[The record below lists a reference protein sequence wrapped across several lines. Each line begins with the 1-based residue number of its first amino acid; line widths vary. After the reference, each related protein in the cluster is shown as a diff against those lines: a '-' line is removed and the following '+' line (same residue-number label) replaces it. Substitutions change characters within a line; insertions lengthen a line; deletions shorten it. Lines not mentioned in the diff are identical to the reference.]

1 MNKKVQGKSEL
12 QCECK
17 AEEIILLPCAGGSNC
32 GQITNQVAVK
42 LDEEGVGRIYCLAGI
57 GAHVDGMVES
67 ARGAKR
73 IVALDGCKTA
83 CAKKTVEHAGLPVT
97 DWICVTESGIEKV
110 HRFQISPGDIDL
122 VSQLTRESL
131 ARTFIQRTGA

>member
-1 MNKKVQGKSEL
+1 MIKKVQAKSEL

-32 GQITNQVAVK
+32 GQITNRVAVK
-42 LDEEGVGRIYCLAGI
+42 LDEEGIGRIYCLAGI

-83 CAKKTVEHAGLPVT
+83 CAKKTIEHAGLPVT
-97 DWICVTESGIEKV
+97 DWVCVTGEGVAKNHQFKIASEE
-110 HRFQISPGDIDL
+110 IDL
-122 VSQLTRESL
+122 ITRRTKESL
-131 ARTFIQRTGA
+131 ARTFIQRSGV